1 MYNTLKINDLK
12 WVYGITA
19 LVLMTGCAECSSSGR
34 RRLAQEKNQSTV
46 LKSTD
51 DTRNRAGK
59 PTPVETALQPALSAN
74 PTRSDIVAYAEP
86 CVFLVYTLVD
96 NQVVG
101 QGTGFF
107 IGENMGV
114 SNHHVFAP
122 GTEWAIETT
131 DKQQYRVS
139 EVTKSSAD
147 YDHVVFRV
155 ETEGRKMPFLK
166 LANTTPRKGEEI
178 MVLGNPKGLE
188 STVTRGII
196 SAIRPQNNADDLL
209 QIDAA
214 ISPGSSG
221 SPVLNMHGEVVGIAT
236 KKILDCENCN
246 FAYNIRLI
254 LQKTPPQ

>member
-1 MYNTLKINDLK
+1 MKRRYLSGVYLFFTLCLISS
-12 WVYGITA
+12 
-19 LVLMTGCAECSSSGR
+19 CAECSSSGR
-34 RRLAQEKNQSTV
+34 RRLAQEKNQNTV
-46 LKSTD
+46 LKPTE
-51 DTRNRAGK
+51 DTRNRAGNT
-59 PTPVETALQPALSAN
+59 PLRPVETAPQPALSAN

-86 CVFLVYTLVD
+86 CVFLVYSLVD

-107 IGENMGV
+107 INEDIGV
-114 SNHHVFAP
+114 SNHHVFAA

-131 DKQQYRVS
+131 DKQRYRVS
-139 EVTKSSAD
+139 EVVKSSAD

-166 LANTTPRKGEEI
+166 LAKTTPRKGEEI

-188 STVTRGII
+188 STVTRGIV

-236 KKILDCENCN
+236 KKVLDCENCN

-254 LQKTPPQ
+254 LQKTPLSK